1 MSKTILITG
10 ATGQISSGI
19 IPHLK
24 GSGATLRALVRDR
37 QRAAS
42 LAEQGVEVVE
52 GDLGRPRTLGRAFAG
67 AETVWILTPPGPR
80 APEQSSNALWAARQ
94 GGARHVVRMSAIGAA
109 HDAPTI
115 NSRLHALSDAELAAS
130 GIPYTILRPHAFM
143 QNVMM
148 SAQSVAEQ
156 GALYLALGEG
166 RLGMID
172 ARDVAEAAARVL
184 TTAGHENKIY
194 TLTGPRAVSLAE
206 VAAAL
211 GAALGK
217 PVKYVP
223 IPIEAA
229 DEAMAKM
236 GLDEWTRTLSTDY
249 FAAYSRNWADAV
261 TGDFSQL
268 VGRPAR
274 SIDDFARD
282 FAGAFGKR

>member
-1 MSKTILITG
+1 
-10 ATGQISSGI
+10 
-19 IPHLK
+19 
-24 GSGATLRALVRDR
+24 
-37 QRAAS
+37 
-42 LAEQGVEVVE
+42 
-52 GDLGRPRTLGRAFAG
+52 
-67 AETVWILTPPGPR
+67 
-80 APEQSSNALWAARQ
+80 
-94 GGARHVVRMSAIGAA
+94 MSAIGAA

-143 QNVMM
+143 QNLMM